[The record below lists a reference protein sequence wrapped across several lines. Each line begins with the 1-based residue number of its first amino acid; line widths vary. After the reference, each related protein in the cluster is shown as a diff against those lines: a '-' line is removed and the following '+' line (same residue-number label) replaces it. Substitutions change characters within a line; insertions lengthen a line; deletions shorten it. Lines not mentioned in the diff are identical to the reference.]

1 MANKTISDL
10 TATTSAASGDF
21 VPVWR
26 ASNGDTRKIT
36 KANFMGGVL
45 TGAGTIATGG
55 FTLTVG
61 AASVINGSF
70 SGAVAGSLQGNMTGS
85 GTVATGGFTL
95 TVGANSTINGSL
107 EGNMTGSGTVATGGF
122 TLTVGANSTIN
133 GSLVGNMT
141 GAGTI
146 ATGGFTGTL
155 PATGTLALI
164 NVAQTITAAHTFSG
178 ANVFSGS
185 NTFSN
190 TITKIDPGAAALGY
204 IEFLHATVR
213 RAIFGI
219 SSGANALIPGSVLG
233 DLIIRAANKSILF
246 SVDDGTTK
254 HASLSGAGDLW
265 VAANMSA
272 LTITDRTKG
281 YEGDALSELARVK
294 AKNDEIDHDT
304 LPAFARYERIDDNG
318 EIEVGRDLGA
328 MISML
333 TVAVQQLAA
342 RLEKVENS

>member
-1 MANKTISDL
+1 M
-10 TATTSAASGDF
+10 
-21 VPVWR
+21 
-26 ASNGDTRKIT
+26 
-36 KANFMGGVL
+36 
-45 TGAGTIATGG
+45 
-55 FTLTVG
+55 
-61 AASVINGSF
+61 
-70 SGAVAGSLQGNMTGS
+70 
-85 GTVATGGFTL
+85 
-95 TVGANSTINGSL
+95 
-107 EGNMTGSGTVATGGF
+107 
-122 TLTVGANSTIN
+122 
-133 GSLVGNMT
+133 
-141 GAGTI
+141 
-146 ATGGFTGTL
+146 
-155 PATGTLALI
+155 
-164 NVAQTITAAHTFSG
+164 
-178 ANVFSGS
+178 
-185 NTFSN
+185 
-190 TITKIDPGAAALGY
+190 ITKIDPGAAALGY
-204 IEFLHATVR
+204 LEFLHATVR

-304 LPAFARYERIDDNG
+304 LPAFARYERVDDNG

-342 RLEKVENS
+342 RLEKLEKS